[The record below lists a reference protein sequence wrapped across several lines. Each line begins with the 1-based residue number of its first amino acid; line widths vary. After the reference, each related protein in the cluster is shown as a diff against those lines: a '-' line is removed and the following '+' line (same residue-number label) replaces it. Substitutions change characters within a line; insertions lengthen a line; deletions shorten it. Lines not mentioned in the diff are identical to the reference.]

1 MFKNL
6 FNKKKQTIVAEE
18 KEYFTKVVDGE
29 TKELSIVD
37 DPLFSSKALG
47 DGYAMVAGE
56 NKKEIFS
63 PINGEILSVFPTKH
77 AIAMKSTN
85 GLEVLIHIGID
96 TVELQGKGFDMIVN
110 EGEII
115 KQGQLLGRVDFDY
128 ILKNNKSP
136 DVMVI
141 ITNLESREFTL
152 TTNPENEYVGF
163 VKLVG

>member
-1 MFKNL
+1 
-6 FNKKKQTIVAEE
+6 
-18 KEYFTKVVDGE
+18 
-29 TKELSIVD
+29 
-37 DPLFSSKALG
+37 
-47 DGYAMVAGE
+47 MVAGK